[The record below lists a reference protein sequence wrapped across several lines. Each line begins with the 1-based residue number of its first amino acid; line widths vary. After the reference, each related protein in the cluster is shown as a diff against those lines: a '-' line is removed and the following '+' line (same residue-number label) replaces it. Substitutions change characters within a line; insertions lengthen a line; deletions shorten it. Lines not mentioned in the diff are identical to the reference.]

1 MRSDQERLQDI
12 LEAIAQVERY
22 ATQGRDRFNQ
32 DELVQIWIVH
42 HLQTIGEA
50 SSRLSKPFID
60 QHPEIPWAAVVEFRN
75 ILVHEY
81 FRVDLEIVWRI
92 VEHDLPDLK
101 SRVQTFVQQGE
112 NE

>member
-1 MRSDQERLQDI
+1 MRSDHERLQDI
-12 LEAIAQVERY
+12 LEAITQVERY
-22 ATQGRDRFNQ
+22 AAQGKKQFKQ

-42 HLQTIGEA
+42 HLQIIGEA
-50 SSRLSKPFID
+50 SSKLSRSFTE

-101 SRVQTFVQQGE
+101 SRVQTFVQQGD
-112 NE
+112 NT

>member
-1 MRSDQERLQDI
+1 MRSDKERLQDI

-22 ATQGRDRFNQ
+22 ATPGRDRFNQ

-42 HLQTIGEA
+42 HLQIIGEA
-50 SSRLSKPFID
+50 SSKLSKVFTD

-101 SRVQTFVQQGE
+101 SRVQAFVQQGE

>member
-1 MRSDQERLQDI
+1 VRSDKERLQDI

-22 ATQGRDRFNQ
+22 ATPGRDRFNQ

-42 HLQTIGEA
+42 HLQIIGEA
-50 SSRLSKPFID
+50 SSKLSKSFTD
-60 QHPEIPWAAVVEFRN
+60 QHSEIPWAAVVEFRN

-92 VEHDLPDLK
+92 VEHDLPNLK
-101 SRVQTFVQQGE
+101 SRVQAFVQQGE
-112 NE
+112 NA